1 MGLSPFGGSVSS
13 LINGKTEIL
22 GVFGFPV
29 GHSKSPTMHN
39 AVCQKLGINAAY
51 LPFSP
56 NPENFLS
63 ALDGLKA
70 LHFRG
75 ANLTIPYKEK
85 VLPYVQELS
94 PISKF
99 SGSVNTLYW
108 KKSQNENILCGT
120 TTDPYGALKNMEEAG
135 ISVNGK
141 SVALLG
147 NGGAAKAIA
156 FALLENNANLSIIC
170 RNLSRGN
177 ELAKNLSQYF
187 QNKNIEVSEFC
198 NFDSQKPDIIL
209 NTTPVGMFPNINET
223 PLPSASFRKE
233 QFVYD
238 IIYTPKETRLL
249 KEAKKAGCK
258 TLNGE
263 GMLVHQGA
271 ASFKL
276 WFPKETETISETFLV
291 SIMREALQK
300 ENSSEK
306 NSNPTSANI

>member
-22 GVFGFPV
+22 GVFGFPI

-108 KKSQNENILCGT
+108 KKSQNENVLCGT

-249 KEAKKAGCK
+249 KEAKK
-258 TLNGE
+258 
-263 GMLVHQGA
+263 
-271 ASFKL
+271 
-276 WFPKETETISETFLV
+276 
-291 SIMREALQK
+291 IMKRK
-300 ENSSEK
+300 K
-306 NSNPTSANI
+306 